1 MVVNRA
7 MRRRSAWVVV
17 AAAMVSICRASM
29 SGVEEYERGVS
40 LRKRKRP
47 KEAREAFFR
56 ASQLEYPGALAQCL
70 EAFKDTDDLY
80 LFHAQISQLYLDHD
94 LKSESCT
101 HVLRSL
107 ELARF
112 KQATDE
118 YKRTMQ
124 ATLDMAERVCPQ
136 HLGTKTAARVARKA
150 GYEFRSSQTPQYRT
164 WAAVWRDAYD
174 AVVSTL
180 SPARILYYF
189 FADHRVEFSTAVAPV
204 PPRQAVP
211 DLPPLGGGR
220 GPKRWSPGEL
230 AKARA
235 VHEDRIA
242 DPAFAKAME
251 KRRELDYWGRD
262 DPPLASS
269 PRHPGNADIVGRA
282 EAACAASKGGCDR
295 RTAAEVGIIVCG
307 GDPWGAASCACTVDE
322 FNAVVLWALEHH
334 GDPRAALDVE
344 DVKRATYRLYAHR
357 PPPGD
362 CERIDVS
369 DLSLD
374 EFLARYAF
382 PSRPVV
388 ISGAAKGWRALD
400 TWHDLDYLTDAAGN
414 ELHRVYA
421 VPLAKGDDTG
431 AFEAIRRLS
440 ERELFYGM
448 NVSADRPGASEPGS
462 EDVMVRPAEN
472 LITLDAYVALA
483 EKLRASKKK
492 KMSLYFQKHAIPRW
506 RAATSPDTGAPLVPG
521 DVTPSLR
528 DRGFAE
534 FLLPFKE
541 LLWFAMEPARA
552 DLHFDPY
559 ENLHVVV
566 EGAKTFT
573 MFPPSN
579 NDELYFAS
587 AGNQRTMNWLYDYE
601 SGKFYQL
608 PAFLNEPAPQGYV
621 PVDPERPDYDKFP
634 KFRNATRLVCE
645 VRKGETIYVP
655 SNWWHAVKSEPDGDS
670 GVVAGITHF
679 YEPLYKALSD
689 YVHFSSNLAA
699 YGHILNRTQAA
710 LEGAGRAEL

>member
-1 MVVNRA
+1 M
-7 MRRRSAWVVV
+7 
-17 AAAMVSICRASM
+17 
-29 SGVEEYERGVS
+29 
-40 LRKRKRP
+40 
-47 KEAREAFFR
+47 
-56 ASQLEYPGALAQCL
+56 
-70 EAFKDTDDLY
+70 
-80 LFHAQISQLYLDHD
+80 YLDHD

-112 KQATDE
+112 KRATDE

-174 AVVSTL
+174 AAVSTL

-211 DLPPLGGGR
+211 DLPPIGGGR

-295 RTAAEVGIIVCG
+295 RTAAEIGIIVCG
-307 GDPWGAASCACTVDE
+307 GDPWGAVSCACTVDE

-431 AFEAIRRLS
+431 ASEAIRRLS

-601 SGKFYQL
+601 AGKFYQL

-655 SNWWHAVKSEPDGDS
+655 SNWWHAVASEPDGDS
-670 GVVAGITHF
+670 GVVAGVTHF

>member
-1 MVVNRA
+1 
-7 MRRRSAWVVV
+7 
-17 AAAMVSICRASM
+17 MVSICRASM

-80 LFHAQISQLYLDHD
+80 LFHAQIGQVYLDHD

-174 AVVSTL
+174 AAVSTL

-189 FADHRVEFSTAVAPV
+189 FADHRVEFPTAVAPV
-204 PPRQAVP
+204 APRRAVP
-211 DLPPLGGGR
+211 DLPSLGGR

-282 EAACAASKGGCDR
+282 EAACAASKEGATGAGR
-295 RTAAEVGIIVCG
+295 RRSASSSAAATL
-307 GDPWGAASCACTVDE
+307 GAVSCACTVDE

-440 ERELFYGM
+440 ERELLYGM

-506 RAATSPDTGAPLVPG
+506 RAARSPDTGAPLVPG

-587 AGNQRTMNWLYDYE
+587 AG
-601 SGKFYQL
+601 
-608 PAFLNEPAPQGYV
+608 EPA
-621 PVDPERPDYDKFP
+621 DHEL
-634 KFRNATRLVCE
+634 ALRL
-645 VRKGETIYVP
+645 R
-655 SNWWHAVKSEPDGDS
+655 
-670 GVVAGITHF
+670 
-679 YEPLYKALSD
+679 ALSD